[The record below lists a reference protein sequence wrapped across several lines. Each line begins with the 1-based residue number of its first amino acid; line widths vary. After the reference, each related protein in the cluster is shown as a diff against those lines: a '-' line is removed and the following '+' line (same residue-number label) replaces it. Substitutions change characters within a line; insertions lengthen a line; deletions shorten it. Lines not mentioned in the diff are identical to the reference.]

1 MLRQEMPNKRED
13 LALVDSY
20 IAFDGGLVRCAHCH
34 KTFRTANRLTVA
46 RRHVRKHVSDGLIFT
61 PEDEAGIQTDSETD
75 GELRNI

>member
-34 KTFRTANRLTVA
+34 KT
-46 RRHVRKHVSDGLIFT
+46 S
-61 PEDEAGIQTDSETD
+61 ETDSETD